1 MMAEAMWNR
10 KAGKHAPPPF
20 DPRAATTMANDTE
33 ELDTRCEPPS
43 TNVVCAGAPATDGN
57 GRQDPSPNGVEPAG
71 PPSPNGINRI
81 WPPSPSGVEP
91 ARPPSP
97 NGVWAGTAATH
108 GNGRQDPSPNV
119 LNRPGH
125 RHQAVCR
132 SHPPTADTAPE
143 AGGQRH
149 DPDKVGFKSF
159 SSYGSGASAW
169 KLRFHMILDLP
180 LHRGDNRRI

>member
-33 ELDTRCEPPS
+33 ELDPRCEPPS

-71 PPSPNGINRI
+71 PPSPNG
-81 WPPSPSGVEP
+81 
-91 ARPPSP
+91 
-97 NGVWAGTAATH
+97 VWAGTAATH

-119 LNRPGH
+119 LNRP
-125 RHQAVCR
+125 
-132 SHPPTADTAPE
+132 
-143 AGGQRH
+143 
-149 DPDKVGFKSF
+149 
-159 SSYGSGASAW
+159 
-169 KLRFHMILDLP
+169 
-180 LHRGDNRRI
+180 